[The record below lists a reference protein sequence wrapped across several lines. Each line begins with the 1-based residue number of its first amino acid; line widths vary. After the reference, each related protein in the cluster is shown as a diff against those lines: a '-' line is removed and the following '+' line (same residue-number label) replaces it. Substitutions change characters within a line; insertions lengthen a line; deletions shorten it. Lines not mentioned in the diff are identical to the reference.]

1 MTSQPPGTPDG
12 ETFSALGLR
21 VEVIR
26 PSTRLTVLRCVGEID
41 LVNGPVLRDRID
53 EFAASRTV
61 LDLTGVRFLGLSAA
75 RDLCRVQA
83 DLRARG
89 DNLYVV
95 ASPDG
100 AVRRILTVVG
110 GLTLLAPRPRVADAP
125 RPGSA
130 PDPGPAAP
138 GTTRP
143 PG

>member
-1 MTSQPPGTPDG
+1 MTSQPPRSPDG

-41 LVNGPVLRDRID
+41 LINGPVLRDWID

-89 DNLYVV
+89 KHLYVV

-110 GLTLLAPRPRVADAP
+110 GLTLLAPRSRPAAAP
-125 RPGSA
+125 G
-130 PDPGPAAP
+130 PGPAAP
-138 GTTRP
+138 GATRP